1 MNKLG
6 VNSKLITSLKYQVL
20 LMDHAYMMTG
30 EDHELVVEEDTQEKI
45 SLGSFSLDFSDDFDI
60 GTIKKNK
67 EEIKNITTQNLVYF
81 DSDGLVVFNVDSPVY
96 CYFDYNMKPIL
107 YTRSKEFTDRYNNA
121 SSVSILYIPT
131 NSFGKLIKVK

>member
-30 EDHELVVEEDTQEKI
+30 EDHELVVEEENEDKVKVNQ
-45 SLGSFSLDFSDDFDI
+45 G
-60 GTIKKNK
+60 
-67 EEIKNITTQNLVYF
+67 LVYF

-107 YTRSKEFTDRYNNA
+107 YTRSKEFTDRYNSA
-121 SSVSILYIPT
+121 SSVSILYIPA